1 MTNLPK
7 WLLPPPTHKSIS
19 ESLCLLFIMSGI
31 ASINTSLWSSSC
43 FSFVCGQTSKLL
55 SSNFKFQTLNSS
67 LFHQTRSQK
76 TSPYT
81 PLLLYV
87 SHISYIHS
95 SEILVALPSKYIQN
109 LNTSHHLCDDKANL
123 IHYLS
128 SPILL

>member
-1 MTNLPK
+1 MATPS
-7 WLLPPPTHKSIS
+7 THTQVHIRILVFTLYYVWN
-19 ESLCLLFIMSGI
+19 SLHKYVFVEQFMLQFC
-31 ASINTSLWSSSC
+31 LWSNI
-43 FSFVCGQTSKLL
+43 KIII
-55 SSNFKFQTLNSS
+55 FKFQTLNSS